1 MSTTQGVMKTRF
13 REDATDDVY
22 LAGAGCVVCAQVRMG
37 LGSGSKVW
45 FPGSWIRC
53 VLHNEGITKL
63 ACLQLMALR
72 ICVEVQQNYDV
83 YLVGT
88 ELCRVCSRA

>member
-13 REDATDDVY
+13 REDATGDVY

-37 LGSGSKVW
+37 L
-45 FPGSWIRC
+45 PGSWIRC

-72 ICVEVQQNYDV
+72 ICVEVRQNYDV

-88 ELCRVCSRA
+88 ELCGVCSRA